1 MVKWLHIL
9 SSRTGPCLAIAVVL
23 LGTISAGRAQV
34 IAPIPIPPFPS
45 DEPLPPPKLIDRYPE
60 KPSLPTA
67 FTIPVGP
74 LGFSAPSVYYLLR
87 RQSLVSLD
95 FLDENRLLFSF
106 RVQRLMQRDD
116 AGEADARERQIR
128 AVVVALPDGKI
139 ECDALWAVP
148 DRSRYL
154 WMLKDGHFL
163 LRDADGLEQGEANL
177 KITPFLGLPGRLLWL
192 AMDPT
197 QQVMI
202 TNSLEPADATQKPG
216 EAAGPAAGQATMTAD
231 EQKPGAQPTLVVRT
245 LERESGHLIRMIQV
259 PWTNQTTDWP
269 INSEGYLESVRD
281 SGGQWLL

>member
-1 MVKWLHIL
+1 MGR
-9 SSRTGPCLAIAVVL
+9 SR
-23 LGTISAGRAQV
+23 
-34 IAPIPIPPFPS
+34 
-45 DEPLPPPKLIDRYPE
+45 
-60 KPSLPTA
+60 
-67 FTIPVGP
+67 
-74 LGFSAPSVYYLLR
+74 
-87 RQSLVSLD
+87 
-95 FLDENRLLFSF
+95 
-106 RVQRLMQRDD
+106 
-116 AGEADARERQIR
+116 
-128 AVVVALPDGKI
+128 
-139 ECDALWAVP
+139 CDALWAVP

-163 LRDADGLEQGEANL
+163 LRDADGLAQGEANL
-177 KITPFLGLPGRLLWL
+177 RITPFLGLPGRLLWL

-281 SGGQWLL
+281 SGGQWLLKLNYFAGGSKVVAPVDSSCIPTADYVSEGELLVITCDASGGKLAAMSTSGARLWDVRNSSNVMWPLLVMAPDGSRLARDTGPETYSKPI